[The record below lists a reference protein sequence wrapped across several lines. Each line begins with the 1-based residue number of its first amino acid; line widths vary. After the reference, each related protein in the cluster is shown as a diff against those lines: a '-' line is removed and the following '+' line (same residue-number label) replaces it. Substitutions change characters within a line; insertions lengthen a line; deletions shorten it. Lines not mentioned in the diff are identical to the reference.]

1 MVYNALQSLLFTLI
15 PPTCLLCQAPA
26 DGSSR
31 RDLCP
36 GCERDLP
43 RIHWPCTRCGLSL
56 NESEHILTCGS
67 CLVSPPAWN
76 TCISATAY
84 ASPVNRL
91 IPHWKQRGHSP
102 AGRVL
107 TRLLA
112 ERLHA
117 HRPACDWPKAIV
129 PVPPHWQRSL
139 MRGFNPAERI
149 ARQLGRALNLPVT
162 AHALQRIRATPQ
174 QQGLSARE
182 RRRNLKGAFAVRDPL
197 PTHIALVDD
206 VVTTGSTAHTI
217 CALLRQHGVEQ
228 IELWC
233 LARTPKG

>member
-26 DGSSR
+26 EGGSQL
-31 RDLCP
+31 DLCP

-43 RIHWPCTRCGLSL
+43 RIHWPCPKCGLEL

-67 CLVSPPAWN
+67 CLVTPPAWDH
-76 TCISATAY
+76 CISATAY
-84 ASPVNRL
+84 AGPVNRL
-91 IPHWKQRGHSP
+91 IPHWKRRGHSP

-112 ERLHA
+112 ERLRD
-117 HRPACDWPKAIV
+117 RPSPRDWPKAIV
-129 PVPPHWQRSL
+129 PVPQHWQRSL
-139 MRGFNPAERI
+139 IRGFNPAEGI
-149 ARQLGRALNLPVT
+149 ARQLGRALNLPMI

-182 RRRNLKGAFAVRDPL
+182 RRRNLKGAFAVRAPL
-197 PTHIALVDD
+197 PAHIALVDD
-206 VVTTGSTAHTI
+206 VVTTGSTAEAI
-217 CALLRQHGVEQ
+217 CRLLRQQGVER

-233 LARTPKG
+233 LARTPKA